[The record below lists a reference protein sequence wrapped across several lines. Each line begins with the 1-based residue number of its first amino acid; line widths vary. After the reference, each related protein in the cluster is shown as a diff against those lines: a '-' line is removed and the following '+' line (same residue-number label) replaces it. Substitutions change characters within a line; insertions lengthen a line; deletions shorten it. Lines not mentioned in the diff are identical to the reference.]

1 MKQQVNLYLPEFE
14 VKKDPLTVLLMGQIL
29 AGVIAVMVLISAYDF
44 FTSWMFNRELAE
56 LQLTLQEETAR
67 TNELDSELA
76 RRSQDNELT
85 ERLELAEALLDA
97 SVQIRDFLSETRLGN
112 EAGFSE
118 YFKDLSRASLD
129 GLSLSEFSILSG
141 GDQIRLSGQVVE
153 SELVPRYVRNL
164 ERSNSSI
171 RDQNFGTNIALSDDF
186 YIFALSTSNE

>member
-1 MKQQVNLYLPEFE
+1 
-14 VKKDPLTVLLMGQIL
+14 
-29 AGVIAVMVLISAYDF
+29 
-44 FTSWMFNRELAE
+44 MFNRELAE